1 MRTTLICLLALSVAG
16 CGNGGIYVRDGVTDG
31 DTFYL
36 ADQAFMDEDPVL
48 QSWVAY
54 SLSRSAC
61 QLEIGG
67 PNPAR
72 VSDYG
77 CEFSARQLMLDTWEE
92 NLAEDPTIRYEY
104 LDDLVRVRE
113 AGFLD
118 EYVVSYYGDRN
129 WQVPVEVDVGA
140 FTAWQRDHLRGHK
153 PETRLIGSWNFSS
166 YTNYGAP
173 GVLPDELSDDRRKN
187 PN

>member
-1 MRTTLICLLALSVAG
+1 MRFLLIAGLLGLAACNHSV
-16 CGNGGIYVRDGVTDG
+16 YTKDGVTDG

-36 ADQAFMDEDPVL
+36 ADKAFMDRDPVL

-54 SLSRSAC
+54 SLARSAC
-61 QLEIGG
+61 QLDIGG

-92 NLAEDPTIRYEY
+92 NLARDPAIQHEY

-113 AGFLD
+113 AGHLD
-118 EYVVSYYGDRN
+118 EYVVSYYGEPE
-129 WQVPVEVDVGA
+129 WQVPVEVDVSS
-140 FTAWQRDHLRGHK
+140 FSLWRESNLVDHK
-153 PETRLIGSWNFSS
+153 PETRIIGSWNFS
-166 YTNYGAP
+166 
-173 GVLPDELSDDRRKN
+173 VLASHDSNARDSETTGSKKGSKAN
-187 PN
+187 